1 MAVSPRKHTV
11 PAGGERPERAAI
23 NRALASVNDIVPVA
37 NTTERAQLVADLTA
51 DGQPPTAARPLY
63 VHRADMSAVGGLE
76 YTINGTT
83 WIVVS
88 SYDTGWIDWAGV
100 GGWGAASGNS
110 PQVRQIGRQVV
121 NRGALTRVGGAVTAN
136 FTGVSAAVLPGSIA
150 PPPGGREVQSSILSN
165 ISNLGW
171 RLIGTDLRIRAH
183 SGSPSLTTNSYFTL
197 DDMRWLA
204 D

>member
-1 MAVSPRKHTV
+1 MATSARKHTV
-11 PAGGERPERAAI
+11 PAGGEVPERAAI

-63 VHRADMSAVGGLE
+63 VHRGDMSAVGGLE

-88 SYDTGWIDWAGV
+88 AYDTGWVPWAGA

-110 PQVRQIGRQVV
+110 PQVRQIGTEIF
-121 NRGALTRVGGAVTAN
+121 NRGTFSRTGGAISTN
-136 FTGVSAAVLPGSIA
+136 FTGITVAVLPGVISV
-150 PPPGGREVQSSILSN
+150 PPDSREVQSGTLSN
-165 ISNLGW
+165 IDRLGW
-171 RLIGTDLRIRAH
+171 RLVGTDLRIRAH
-183 SGSPSLTTNSYFTL
+183 SGAPSITTSSYLTI
-197 DDMRWLA
+197 DDMHWLSN
-204 D
+204 